1 MKLMNEELVNWF
13 MLALFL
19 ISGNGLI
26 LLGLFGSSS
35 LELILKNI
43 IYLVDCFVLFSSAI
57 YLTWGTLETIGL
69 KVQAKLKK
77 E

>member
-43 IYLVDCFVLFSSAI
+43 IYLVDCFVLFSSTI

-69 KVQAKLKK
+69 KVPAKLKK